1 MTGPS
6 FRHAR
11 NCPVRGEG
19 DCTCEVE
26 DRHRE
31 WAEGQAEDHTARI
44 EWEGDGR

>member
-1 MTGPS
+1 MTGPR

-11 NCPVRGEG
+11 NCHAHDGD

-26 DRHRE
+26 DRYYE
-31 WAEGQAEDHTARI
+31 WAEGQAEDHQQRI